1 MKTLNA
7 KVALVTGSS
16 RGLGRAIVQS
26 LVDAGARVIVNYSR
40 SREEAEALVS
50 KIHTDGGEAVAEQA
64 DVCDPVSIRNLVD
77 RIEKRWGAIEILV
90 NNATGPQPMKSL
102 EDYDWQDFQNQ
113 LDFFV
118 KAPVLLMKETLP
130 AMKKARWGRVIHIG
144 SEVVRLGNANFS
156 AYVAAK
162 AAMQGLT
169 RSWASEFGPYGITVN
184 CVEPG
189 WIPVERHAG
198 VPSQELENYRS
209 HVPLQRHGAPQD
221 IGNAVTFLAE
231 EQSNF
236 ITGQCLAVNGGNTF

>member
-1 MKTLNA
+1 MNNLNA
-7 KVALVTGSS
+7 RIALVTGAS
-16 RGLGRAIVQS
+16 RGLGRAIAQS
-26 LVDAGARVIVNYSR
+26 LATAGARVVVNYSR
-40 SREEAEALVS
+40 SRDEAEAVAAQ
-50 KIHTDGGEAVAEQA
+50 IRADGGEAIAEQA
-64 DVCDPVSIRNLVD
+64 DVCDPVSIHHLVK
-77 RIEKRWGAIEILV
+77 RIGMRWGAVEILV
-90 NNATGPQPMKSL
+90 NNATGPQPMKPL
-102 EDYDWQDFQNQ
+102 EDYEWQDFQDQ

-130 AMKKARWGRVIHIG
+130 AMKQARWGRVIHIG

-169 RSWASEFGPYGITVN
+169 RSWANEFGPFGITVN

-198 VPSQELENYRS
+198 VPSQELDNYRS
-209 HVPLQRHGAPQD
+209 RVPLQRHGIPQD
-221 IGNAVTFLAE
+221 IDNAVTFLAQ